1 MVATRFA
8 VPMAVCLPNPQP
20 FSNSLMF
27 AMLLFLLS
35 HNCRLLRRRRRG
47 NHQSPLRRLPITAER
62 PPLAG
67 VFEFRS
73 GSPDRHALFQPFLS
87 VTYTAVSATS
97 QNSNTGKQIGRSPRW
112 RRPLPLELLWGPAS
126 FEVPD
131 AFFDCPESGVG
142 VGVGGF
148 DAVHAA

>member
-47 NHQSPLRRLPITAER
+47 NPQAPLRRLPITAER

-73 GSPDRHALFQPFLS
+73 GSPGRHAVFQPFLS
-87 VTYTAVSATS
+87 VTYTAVARGAAKSVEKGFAKAG
-97 QNSNTGKQIGRSPRW
+97 QPDYN
-112 RRPLPLELLWGPAS
+112 LLILLGIVVRDNFPGEDICNDPCC
-126 FEVPD
+126 FRH
-131 AFFDCPESGVG
+131 FPE
-142 VGVGGF
+142 
-148 DAVHAA
+148 